1 MIKKQEHMIL
11 LIITVLFAG
20 IVIGSIIGRYSDK
33 TTVTLSAYDQTS
45 SGTVSTEPIVQVIN
59 NGKLNINMASV
70 KDLILLPGIG
80 ETYAQRIV
88 DYRSENG
95 PFMRIEDL
103 LNVKGIGQKRIDA
116 IAELI
121 TVGG

>member
-20 IVIGSIIGRYSDK
+20 IIIGSIIGRYSDK